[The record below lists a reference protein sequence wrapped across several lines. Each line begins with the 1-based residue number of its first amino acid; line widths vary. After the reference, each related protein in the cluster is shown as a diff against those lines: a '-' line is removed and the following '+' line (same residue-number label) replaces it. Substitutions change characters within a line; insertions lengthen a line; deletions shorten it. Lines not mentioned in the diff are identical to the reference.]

1 MPELPEVETTRR
13 GIDPVITGKP
23 LRHLLLHETRMR
35 WPIPSELPA
44 LLAGRTVLECG
55 RRGKYLLLRFE
66 HGVQIVHLGMS
77 GSLRVVIP
85 GAAPAAGLPQ
95 GGRAPSGGSKHE
107 EPSVGAP
114 PLRKHDHV
122 EWIFDHATLRLHDP
136 RRFGAVLW
144 HPNGDGPVA
153 NHPLLAKLGIE
164 PFDPRFDGR
173 WLHAHF
179 RGRSIA
185 IKQALLAGS
194 AVVGVGNIYCSES
207 LFRAGIDPRTP
218 AQKVSLPRC
227 ERLAGAI
234 RATLA
239 DALESGGSTLRDYV
253 GASGEPG
260 AYFAIHAAVYERA
273 GQPCKVCGT
282 PIRRMVQGQRA
293 TYFCPQC
300 QKR

>member
-13 GIDPVITGKP
+13 GIDAVITGKP
-23 LRHLLLHETRMR
+23 LRRLLVHEARMR
-35 WPIPSELPA
+35 WPIPADLPA
-44 LLAGRTVLECG
+44 LLAGRTVIECN

-77 GSLRVVIP
+77 GSMRVV
-85 GAAPAAGLPQ
+85 PQ
-95 GGRAPSGGSKHE
+95 QE
-107 EPSVGAP
+107 F
-114 PLRKHDHV
+114 LRKHDHV

-144 HPNGDGPVA
+144 HPNEDGPIES
-153 NHPLLAKLGIE
+153 HPLLAKLGIE
-164 PFDPRFDGR
+164 PFDPRFDGS
-173 WLHAHF
+173 WLHRHF
-179 RGRSIA
+179 QKRGMA
-185 IKQALLAGS
+185 VKQALLAGS

-218 AQKVSLPRC
+218 AGKISLPRC
-227 ERLAGAI
+227 ERLAEAI
-234 RATLA
+234 CATLS

-282 PIRRMVQGQRA
+282 PIRRLVQGQRA
-293 TYFCPQC
+293 TYFCPRC